1 MAVMAR
7 SGSELSELYGSPVGV
22 HNPREYQH
30 VDLRGP
36 GAQQGTGAS
45 VCRCARRQDVVDQDD
60 AASGDIGAALGGNL
74 ECTLHIAGALRP
86 GQPDLLLSRPNPP

>member
-7 SGSELSELYGSPVGV
+7 SGSEVFELYGSPVGV

-45 VCRCARRQDVVDQDD
+45 VRCGARRQDVVDQDD
-60 AASGDIGAALGGNL
+60 TTSGDIGAALGGNL
-74 ECTLHIAGALRP
+74 ERALHVAGALRP
-86 GQPDLLLSRPNPP
+86 GQPDLLLGRPNPP